1 MLLTIFVH
9 HTFTPPLPYKQNELH
24 DWPLIL
30 AAGSGHLELVEQLH
44 EFGGHVT
51 RRHTLSRCTPL
62 HVAARGGH
70 KDVVKCVFMPTISM
84 YWLRIIPY
92 IQFV

>member
-1 MLLTIFVH
+1 MLFNRQFNVYT
-9 HTFTPPLPYKQNELH
+9 TPPPLLYKQNELH

-30 AAGSGHLELVEQLH
+30 AAGSGHLELVQQLH

-70 KDVVKCVFMPTISM
+70 MGVVRFVAMPMNQALAKIHV
-84 YWLRIIPY
+84 LIN
-92 IQFV
+92 